1 MFCYLIEIKIIQ
13 THTSNAKITHKHTH
27 PHTNTDHS
35 YTYLEKHL
43 FVLLGVDMICVGLF
57 GVEVFPNNSLNKK
70 RLFCSTYKL

>member
-13 THTSNAKITHKHTH
+13 THTSNAKITHKHT
-27 PHTNTDHS
+27 HTNTDHS